1 MHLFKTCFLALLIF
15 PFAQNLDAQDC
26 KYEVEDIDKFAKT
39 KKLITKSTVL
49 WNPGNGNS
57 FTMKGKLESNQRALL
72 CRYVFNKPY
81 TIAQGAQI
89 VFLFEDGEVLTLI
102 TQGESVAKSE
112 KEKLLYNSTFTL
124 VLNEEQ
130 YAMLAEKAIT
140 DIRITAKERNFDRP
154 IKKEHSKRVADL
166 LSCLK

>member
-1 MHLFKTCFLALLIF
+1 MHLLKTILLAFLLL
-15 PFAQNLDAQDC
+15 PFAQNLDAQNC
-26 KYEVEDIDKFAKT
+26 RFEVEDIDKFAKT

-57 FTMKGKLESNQRALL
+57 FTIKGKLESGQRALL

-81 TIAQGAQI
+81 TIAEGAQI
-89 VFLFEDGEVLTLI
+89 IFLFEDGESLVLI
-102 TQGESVAKSE
+102 AQGESVAKSE

-124 VLNEEQ
+124 VMDEEQ
-130 YAMLAEKAIT
+130 YAILAEKAVT

-154 IKKEHSKRVADL
+154 IKKEHAKRVADL
-166 LSCLK
+166 VSCLN